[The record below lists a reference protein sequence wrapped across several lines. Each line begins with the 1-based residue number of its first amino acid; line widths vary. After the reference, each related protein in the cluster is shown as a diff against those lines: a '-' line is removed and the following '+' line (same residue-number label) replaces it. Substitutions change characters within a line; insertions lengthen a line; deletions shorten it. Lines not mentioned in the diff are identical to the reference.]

1 MTRKKDRREII
12 EASYN
17 RYCFAADDNAPE
29 WFKEDELMHYRANLP
44 ITKEEVQAQKQ
55 SLREYNARP
64 IKKVAEAK
72 IRKKKRLQKAMQKA
86 KAKAMQIA
94 NQSEISEAS
103 KAR

>member
-1 MTRKKDRREII
+1 MKKMTRKKDRREII

-17 RYCFAADDNAPE
+17 RYCFGADDNAPE
-29 WFKEDELMHYRANLP
+29 WFKEDELMHYRPNLP

-55 SLREYNARP
+55 ALREYNARP

-86 KAKAMQIA
+86 KAKPSGDAKK
-94 NQSEISEAS
+94 S
-103 KAR
+103 KEG